1 MEPSRL
7 DETSDREAEHMTRS
21 DSESRGGNDD
31 GLRLRWLGHSTV
43 LLRYRGD
50 MVITDPFLRTR
61 LYYLRRQTESPLC
74 SPENEKSNPLILI
87 SHMHQDHLDIPSLR
101 MLSENSTVVVP
112 PGAGP
117 FLSKKLPQLIVELGI
132 GQELKT
138 KSIRIV
144 PVEAHHGGR
153 RWPGLSAEAQGYV
166 IHAGVTVYFAGDT
179 DLFPSMEDIG
189 TAHDLNV
196 ALLPVWGHGPKLGK
210 HHMSPHQAA
219 QALSLLGAE
228 LAVPI
233 HWGTLGP
240 VGVRNREFLTR
251 PPLEFSSHASVL
263 APRADVRILEPCEEM
278 SIDA

>member
-7 DETSDREAEHMTRS
+7 DEMNDQETEHTASDGLEA
-21 DSESRGGNDD
+21 GGVYDNS
-31 GLRLRWLGHSTV
+31 LRLRWLGHSTV
-43 LLRYRGD
+43 LFRYRGEV
-50 MVITDPFLRTR
+50 VITDPFLRRR
-61 LYYLRRQTESPLC
+61 LYHLRRQEKLPLC
-74 SPENEKSNPLILI
+74 SLEGEASNPLILI

-112 PGAGP
+112 PGAGH
-117 FLSKKLPQLIVELGI
+117 FLAKKLPQLIVELGV

-138 KSIRIV
+138 KNIRIV

-166 IHAGVTVYFAGDT
+166 IHAGATVYFAGDT
-179 DLFPSMEDIG
+179 DIFPSMETIG
-189 TAHDLNV
+189 TVHDLDV
-196 ALLPVWGHGPKLGK
+196 ALLPVWGHGPRLGK

-219 QALSLLGAE
+219 KALSLLGAG

-263 APRADVRILEPCEEM
+263 APYADVRILEPCEEM
-278 SIDA
+278 TVGA